1 MQRKNHLHGGNVY
14 KAAKELNIP
23 YDRILD
29 FSANI
34 NPLGFPPIV
43 EDIIINRIK
52 DIVHYPDVEQRGLKE
67 AAADYYGTDSENLMP
82 GNGSV
87 ELINIILEALR
98 PNKTIIPSPTFSEY
112 ALSCKSRD
120 IETVFIN
127 LRMNDFTFDVEL
139 FNNMKDGITKNS
151 LFVICNPNNPTGKL
165 IPKGDLAAILKELQ
179 NKKSYLMLDE
189 AFIDFVDVDESMVR
203 FIKEYDNLII
213 LKSVT
218 KFFALPGLRLGF
230 VLACPE
236 LIKMFH
242 TLKDPWNINTF
253 AGFVGTE
260 VMGDKQYID
269 KTHKYISQ
277 EKIRLW
283 ENLKGIPGLE
293 PLYPE
298 ANFVFVKI
306 AGEVKVATLAE
317 NLKKKGILIRDCSNY
332 RFLDESFFRVAV
344 KSREDND
351 ILISALKE
359 VMNKEVKKG
368 SL

>member
-1 MQRKNHLHGGNVY
+1 MEKKPIHGGNVY

-34 NPLGFPPIV
+34 NPLGYPPIV
-43 EDIIINRIK
+43 QEIIINRIQ
-52 DIVHYPDVEQRGLKE
+52 DIVHYPDVEQSELKE
-67 AAADYYGTDSENLMP
+67 AAANYYGTNPENLMP

-87 ELINIILEALR
+87 ELINIVLEALR
-98 PNKTIIPSPTFSEY
+98 PSKTIIPSPTFSEY
-112 ALSCKSRD
+112 TLSCESRG

-127 LRMNDFTFDVEL
+127 LRMNDFRFDIEL
-139 FNNMKDGITKNS
+139 FDNIKDGITQHS
-151 LFVICNPNNPTGKL
+151 LFIICNPNNPTGKL
-165 IPKGDLAAILKELQ
+165 IQKQDLAIILKELQ
-179 NKKSYLMLDE
+179 NKDSYLMLDE
-189 AFIDFVDVDESMVR
+189 AFMDFVDVNQSMVR

-236 LIKMFH
+236 LIKRFH

-260 VMGDKQYID
+260 VIKDKQYID
-269 KTHKYISQ
+269 ETRQYISQ
-277 EKIRLW
+277 EKRRLW
-283 ENLKGIPGLE
+283 ENLKSIPGIE
-293 PLYPE
+293 PFYPE
-298 ANFVFVKI
+298 ANFIFIKI
-306 AGEVKVATLAE
+306 AGEVKVSTLVE
-317 NLKKKGILIRDCSNY
+317 SLMKKGILIRDCSNY

-344 KSREDND
+344 KSGQDND

-359 VMNKEVKKG
+359 VMDKEIKEG
-368 SL
+368 

>member
-1 MQRKNHLHGGNVY
+1 MQKKNNLHGGNVY

-34 NPLGFPPIV
+34 NPLGYPPV
-43 EDIIINRIK
+43 AEEIIINNIK
-52 DIVHYPDVEQRGLKE
+52 HIVHYPDVQQSELKE
-67 AAADYYGTDSENLMP
+67 AAANYYGTNPDNLMP

-87 ELINIILEALR
+87 ELINIVLEALR
-98 PNKTIIPSPTFSEY
+98 PSRTIIPSPTFSEY
-112 ALSCKSRD
+112 TLSCESRG

-127 LRMNDFTFDVEL
+127 LRVNDFRLDLKLFDT
-139 FNNMKDGITKNS
+139 MKDRITTNS
-151 LFVICNPNNPTGKL
+151 LFIICNPNNPTGKL
-165 IPKGDLAAILKELQ
+165 IQRQDLAAILRELQ
-179 NKKSYLMLDE
+179 NKDSYLMLDE
-189 AFIDFVDVDESMVR
+189 AFMDFVDVDESMVR

-236 LIKMFH
+236 LIKKFH

-260 VMGDKQYID
+260 VMRDKKYID
-269 KTHKYISQ
+269 ETRKYISQ
-277 EKIRLW
+277 EKVRLW
-283 ENLKGIPGLE
+283 ENLKSVPGLE

-298 ANFVFVKI
+298 ANFVFIKI
-306 AGEVKVATLAE
+306 EGKVKVSTLVE
-317 NLKKKGILIRDCSNY
+317 SLKKKGILIRDCSNY
-332 RFLDESFFRVAV
+332 MFLDNSFFRVAV

-368 SL
+368 SS